1 MRWKPFVSFGQLI
14 KALSMTLAVQIL
26 LLLFMFRQESTAY
39 YPCKNEL
46 DNQLHPLLQLQFFFS
61 QFKQSTTRDSSS
73 YSDFAFSWCVLFDH

>member
-1 MRWKPFVSFGQLI
+1 MSFGQLI

-46 DNQLHPLLQLQFFFS
+46 DNQLHPLLQLQFFFFPS
-61 QFKQSTTRDSSS
+61 LNK
-73 YSDFAFSWCVLFDH
+73 VLLEIRVATQILPSHGVFYLIIERGD